1 MLIGLRGAGCLNN
14 IAEEQYCSK
23 PSLVL
28 KGQPYFYNN
37 GPMAKS
43 KSVLRI
49 WRPPNEKV
57 REIKSN
63 FCARHRYDTL
73 FIGEQDRKMG
83 LMICFMFY
91 KLAKFLSSEEVQKNL
106 YLLAS
111 VLVCVYMKD
120 LTDAYF
126 TGQYRYYALK
136 FDYGTFAEQWPLWD
150 NAKCYYYSTKVF

>member
-1 MLIGLRGAGCLNN
+1 MLIGLRGAGCLNS

-28 KGQPYFYNN
+28 KGQPYFYNS

-57 REIKSN
+57 REIKFNS
-63 FCARHRYDTL
+63 CARHRYDTL

-91 KLAKFLSSEEVQKNL
+91 KLALSKFLSSEEKRKNL

-111 VLVCVYMKD
+111 DLVCV
-120 LTDAYF
+120 
-126 TGQYRYYALK
+126 
-136 FDYGTFAEQWPLWD
+136 
-150 NAKCYYYSTKVF
+150 